1 MITQLETNIL
11 NACKT
16 LFGQETR
23 VSPQFL
29 LSLKPNLLKTVF
41 RKRALETHPDFF
53 SDRGAFVQR
62 KQTEM
67 FQVVNEAYRIMR
79 SYCERRDR
87 DRSFRH
93 YPAAAAAAAAAKSA
107 DTASGPRPA
116 LPVHDS
122 GLRYRGPVP
131 ERPLE
136 IGRYLYYRGRIPYH
150 ILLKA
155 VQWQMRQRP
164 SVGAIA
170 RRWGWLDDRSVYAIL
185 SFRGTQ
191 RLFCQRALHIGALS
205 SYQVRTLLGYQR
217 TLQKKLG
224 QYFVEHGHIPLGEME
239 QLAADHSRHNARFP
253 YSAIAAW
260 RAS

>member
-1 MITQLETNIL
+1 MITQLEANIL

-16 LFGQETR
+16 LFGPETR

-41 RKRALETHPDFF
+41 RKRALETHPDFY
-53 SDRGAFVQR
+53 SHHGPFVQR

-79 SYCERRDR
+79 TYCERRDR
-87 DRSFRH
+87 ERAVRP
-93 YPAAAAAAAAAKSA
+93 YPAAAAAKAAGAAP
-107 DTASGPRPA
+107 GPRPA

-131 ERPLE
+131 NRPLE
-136 IGRYLYYRGRIPYH
+136 IGRYLYYRGRVPYH
-150 ILLKA
+150 VLLKA

-170 RRWGWLDDRSVYAIL
+170 RRWGWLDDRSVLAIL
-185 SFRGTQ
+185 SYRGAQ
-191 RLFCQRALHIGALS
+191 RLFCQRALHLGTLS

-217 TLQKKLG
+217 TLQKRLG
-224 QYFVEHGHIPLGEME
+224 QYFVEQGHIAHGEME

-253 YSAIAAW
+253 YSSIAAW